1 MLKKVLKIGKK
12 YLIFNRRCAII
23 YRLVKISE
31 NITHTPFNNGGLPQ
45 VSSNT
50 VG

>member
-1 MLKKVLKIGKK
+1 MLIFGKK
-12 YLIFNRRCAII
+12 YLIFDFACGII
-23 YRLVKISE
+23 YRLMKISE